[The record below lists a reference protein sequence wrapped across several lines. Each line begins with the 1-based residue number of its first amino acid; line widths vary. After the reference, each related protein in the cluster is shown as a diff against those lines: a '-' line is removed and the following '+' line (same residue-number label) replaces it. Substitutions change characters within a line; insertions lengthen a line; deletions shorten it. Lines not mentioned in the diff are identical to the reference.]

1 MLHTTSYDWL
11 SRLAAIVDRS
21 SFTEAVLLS
30 LFLKTPGPLSR
41 PLKIPLAKSGG
52 WSIFSVFPLD
62 LSAAFD
68 G

>member
-30 LFLKTPGPLSR
+30 VSKDTRAIVKATKNS
-41 PLKIPLAKSGG
+41 SC
-52 WSIFSVFPLD
+52 
-62 LSAAFD
+62 
-68 G
+68 